1 MSKNV
6 KSNLKKGSAKEIDQ
20 QRVGGGG
27 IDIFCILNSI

>member
-6 KSNLKKGSAKEIDQ
+6 KSYFKKGSVKEIDQ

-27 IDIFCILNSI
+27 IDNNYY